1 MPAEQ
6 STEIIARAIQLSI
19 APVFLLTGIA
29 GLLGVMATRLA
40 RVIDRARSFEGT
52 WPGLDAKA
60 RAAARIELSD
70 LERRRRVVS
79 WSITFCTS
87 AALFVCLVIV
97 TLFVEEFFAISLRW
111 LASTLFVGAMVAVIC
126 GLACFLR
133 EVYLATHSVSID
145 PARFE

>member
-1 MPAEQ
+1 
-6 STEIIARAIQLSI
+6 
-19 APVFLLTGIA
+19 
-29 GLLGVMATRLA
+29 
-40 RVIDRARSFEGT
+40 
-52 WPGLDAKA
+52 
-60 RAAARIELSD
+60 
-70 LERRRRVVS
+70 VVS